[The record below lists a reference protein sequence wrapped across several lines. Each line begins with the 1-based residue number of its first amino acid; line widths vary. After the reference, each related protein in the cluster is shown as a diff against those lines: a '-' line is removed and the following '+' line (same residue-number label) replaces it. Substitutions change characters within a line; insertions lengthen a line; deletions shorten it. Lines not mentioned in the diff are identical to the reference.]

1 MSEMTASTERDSRSQ
16 AFRRNASLEGLLATL
31 NGFLACSEQAALE
44 HYSSDHK
51 DYPIVFVMGAHRS
64 GTTLFMQW
72 LANTGAVA
80 YPTNILSRFFG
91 APVIGA
97 QIQLLL
103 TDPRYAF
110 RDEILDFNN
119 A

>member
-1 MSEMTASTERDSRSQ
+1 
-16 AFRRNASLEGLLATL
+16 
-31 NGFLACSEQAALE
+31 
-44 HYSSDHK
+44 
-51 DYPIVFVMGAHRS
+51 
-64 GTTLFMQW
+64 MQW

-103 TDPRYAF
+103 TDPRYNF
-110 RDEILDFNN
+110 RDEIHDFNGTISFHSDIGKTRGALN
-119 A
+119 PNEFWHFWRRFLPFGELDWLPDEELFRVVDDEPWWPNSPA